1 MQFLSKYL
9 QNLLQTREQILK
21 DKKTFCIKYTEEIS
35 EILQEFLK
43 KDMIITENVLTA
55 TLKDIGNVLNMIDAE
70 LAAGSQKEY
79 STTKSNY
86 FYDKAGE
93 DIEEWLTEID
103 QILEANNVIDGR
115 RVAVVAAH
123 LRDAAAD

>member
-1 MQFLSKYL
+1 VQFLSKYL